1 MLMMPLM
8 LLGQEVSNEYNSIFL
23 SELLNNVHIDV
34 YKAGALF
41 ILFGVIISWY
51 TKSRIAQKTDPNTP
65 FTFSWKLYLFTK
77 IPRKIS
83 SIIVGMIIG
92 FLCMRFITELFGIPF
107 TMFSCFLIG
116 LIFDKIIVY
125 VSKLKL
131 KLPNI
136 KLK

>member
-41 ILFGVIISWY
+41 ILFGIIISWY
-51 TKSRIAQKTDPNTP
+51 IKSRVAQKTDPNTP

-77 IPRKIS
+77 IPRKIK
-83 SIIVGMIIG
+83 SIIVSMIMG
-92 FLCMRFITELFGIPF
+92 FVAMRFSTDFFGIPL
-107 TMFSCFLIG
+107 TMFICFIIG
-116 LIFDKIIVY
+116 VTLDDIIVKT
-125 VSKLKL
+125 SKLKL
-131 KLPNI
+131 PI
-136 KLK
+136 K